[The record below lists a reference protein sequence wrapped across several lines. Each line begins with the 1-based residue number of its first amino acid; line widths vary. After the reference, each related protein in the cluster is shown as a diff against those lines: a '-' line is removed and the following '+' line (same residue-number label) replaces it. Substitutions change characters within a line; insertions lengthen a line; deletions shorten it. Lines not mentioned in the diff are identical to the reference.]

1 MSGPTRRDLLAGAV
15 GVAAAACG
23 PTDDED
29 ARSDETFDTDA
40 RGETDS
46 PGEPWC
52 EVVAGS
58 EADGWTPLAFSDHP
72 QLRDVGGFVS
82 LRIGARLV
90 NVVHV
95 EQDCYVAMGTV
106 CTHEG
111 CTVEVR
117 SGSRFVCPCH
127 GALYNWEGQ
136 PIAGPAFDPLPTF
149 PAAPRDG
156 AVWVKADG

>member
-1 MSGPTRRDLLAGAV
+1 MSGPSRRDLIASAAAL
-15 GVAAAACG
+15 AAAACAPPG
-23 PTDDED
+23 DDSRTDDPL
-29 ARSDETFDTDA
+29 DTDPDS
-40 RGETDS
+40 GTDPS
-46 PGEPWC
+46 TSPWC
-52 EVVAGS
+52 DVQAGTQA
-58 EADGWTPLAFSDHP
+58 EGWTPLALSEYP

-82 LRIGARLV
+82 LRIGAELV

-127 GALYNWEGQ
+127 GALYNWKGQ
-136 PIAGPAFDPLPTF
+136 PIAGPAFDPLPTY
-149 PAAPRDG
+149 PAAVRDG